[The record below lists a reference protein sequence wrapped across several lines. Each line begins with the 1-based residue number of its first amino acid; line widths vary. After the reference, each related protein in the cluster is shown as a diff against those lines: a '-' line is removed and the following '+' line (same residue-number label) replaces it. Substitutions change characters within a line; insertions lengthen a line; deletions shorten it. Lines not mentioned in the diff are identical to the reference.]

1 MKKKLLSLLLIGL
14 GISCTTYIPSEII
27 RDLSSIEIV
36 EEEEVIPDVE
46 PVDSQNI
53 APTIIKENPPDGEE
67 IAPNNDIPII
77 WSFSD
82 PDGPELLTFTIEFD
96 TDLSFESPNL
106 RTFTETQPNNQIW
119 FPTSPNNIY
128 YWRVHV
134 NDGVVTTPDEEVFSF
149 KVLEN

>member
-1 MKKKLLSLLLIGL
+1 MLSLLLIGL

-27 RDLSSIEIV
+27 RDLSSIQSDED
-36 EEEEVIPDVE
+36 EEVIPDVE
-46 PVDSQNI
+46 PVESQNV
-53 APTIIKENPPDGEE
+53 APTVIKESPPDGEE

-128 YWRVHV
+128 YWRIHV